1 MLSKEVKAEIYGSL
15 NEKSGVY
22 SGYITSEAC
31 SGERVYILSRKPV
44 GDYIYGV
51 ITAVITQSDGS
62 EKYVVTQKQ
71 DIMYEPEIRQRL
83 STVRFLNIE
92 KLSCLYEKSCG
103 AVILYK
109 EKDDSEASIL
119 LVKNQKGRF
128 WSFPK
133 GHVELWENEKETAV
147 REIKEETDLDVEI
160 LDNFREISDY
170 CPFGKIR
177 KRVVFFLAAAKS
189 NKVKIQE
196 SEIESYTWVKL
207 SDAKRVCTYENDL
220 RVIDKAREYYEDH
233 LAQRANI

>member
-1 MLSKEVKAEIYGSL
+1 MLSKEVKAEIYGTLSER
-15 NEKSGVY
+15 NGVY
-22 SGYITSEAC
+22 SGYIASDTA
-31 SGERVYILSRKPV
+31 SGQNVYVLSRKPLK
-44 GDYIYGV
+44 DYVYGIV
-51 ITAVITQSDGS
+51 TAVITLPDGS
-62 EKYVVTQKQ
+62 EKYVVTQKFE
-71 DIMYEPEIRQRL
+71 IMYEPEIRQRL
-83 STVRFLNIE
+83 SAVKSLKIE

-109 EKDDSEASIL
+109 EKGADEASIL

-177 KRVVFFLAAAKS
+177 KRVVFFLAVAK
-189 NKVKIQE
+189 NNRVRIQE

-207 SDAKRVCTYENDL
+207 SDAKRVCTYDNDL

-233 LAQRANI
+233 LKKA